1 MKKMGGCSFCNSV
14 RTISWVI
21 VTNGDVGICDRCLKM
36 GTELIQNI
44 KFPFKKP
51 ILITNLERIKWE
63 LDNYVIGQ
71 EEVKRAIA
79 VSVHNHFKRI
89 RSSTK
94 AEITK
99 SNILLI
105 GPTGSGKTLVART
118 MAKFLRVP
126 FAIADATNLTEAG
139 YVGEDVESILHK
151 LLQTCN
157 YNVCLAQEGIV
168 YIDEIDKLSRKH
180 GNTSTIRD
188 ISGEGVQQALL
199 KILEGTV
206 ISVPIHSS
214 KRNIGPEVVNINTT
228 NILFICG
235 GSFEGL
241 IEMVSWKAK
250 LPIGFKR
257 VVTSAAQS
265 TRISSRKIMPSDL
278 VRYGLIPELVG
289 RLPTIGILRSLN
301 PKDMMRVLV
310 EPKDALIKQYG
321 YLMRTEGYDLV
332 VCSSGLNAI
341 AIKAVLAGT
350 GARALRFLLEALL
363 SDIMFEL
370 PTTKRMFGVVLDG
383 NVVSNGKNSIL
394 LLNSLRN

>member
-1 MKKMGGCSFCNSV
+1 MKNNRVCSFCNSL
-14 RTISWVI
+14 RALSWII
-21 VTNGDVGICDRCLKM
+21 VTNGEVSICDRCIKM
-36 GTELIQNI
+36 GTELIQDA
-44 KFPFKKP
+44 KSPFQKP
-51 ILITNLERIKWE
+51 ILITNLEIIKGE

-94 AEITK
+94 AEIAK

-105 GPTGSGKTLVART
+105 GPTGSGKTLVAST

-126 FAIADATNLTEAG
+126 FTIADATNLTEAG

-151 LLQTCN
+151 LLQACN

-180 GNTSTIRD
+180 GNTPTIRD

-199 KILEGTV
+199 KILEGTA

-214 KRNIGPEVVNINTT
+214 KRNIGPEVVNINTS

-241 IEMVSWKAK
+241 FEMVNWKNK

-257 VVTSAAQS
+257 VVTSATQHKS
-265 TRISSRKIMPSDL
+265 IGSRKIMPSDL

-289 RLPTIGILRSLN
+289 RLPIIEILQPLN

-310 EPKDALIKQYG
+310 EPKGALIKQYR
-321 YLMRTEGYDLV
+321 YLMRMEGSDLV
-332 VCSSGLNAI
+332 VCSSALNTI

-350 GARALRFLLEALL
+350 GARALRSLLETLL
-363 SDIMFEL
+363 SDVMFEL
-370 PTTKRMFGVVLDG
+370 PITKKMFGAVLDE
-383 NVVSNGKNSIL
+383 NVINNAKNSIL
-394 LLNSLRN
+394 LLNSLKN